1 MQVSLTHYF
10 YALHTCVSIYT
21 HIYTHTYIYI
31 HIYTHTYIHIH
42 TYIYIY
48 VCVYVN
54 EHTHTDIYTANNLY
68 IFHSHNPSA
77 DLSGFQWK
85 GFASEEPLEDDLSH
99 VVPQLQIELPAP
111 RGEQTG
117 LAD

>member
-1 MQVSLTHYF
+1 M
-10 YALHTCVSIYT
+10 CVCMLMS
-21 HIYTHTYIYI
+21 
-31 HIYTHTYIHIH
+31 
-42 TYIYIY
+42 
-48 VCVYVN
+48 
-54 EHTHTDIYTANNLY
+54 THTDIYTANNLY

-85 GFASEEPLEDDLSH
+85 GFASEEPLEDDLPH